1 MITVT
6 WTNTAKIPTALNIAQ
21 RVKIVQLDQAVLDFD
36 KKLLE
41 GDQPKIKIVD
51 PKTSDKTRYADH
63 LWQNQEATATF
74 TIRSYTR
81 DKIKGK
87 VKVLSTRGGVL
98 EKEITLE

>member
-1 MITVT
+1 MS
-6 WTNTAKIPTALNIAQ
+6 WTNTAKIPTALDVAQ
-21 RVKIVQLDQAVLDFD
+21 RVKIVQEDQAVLDFD

-41 GDQPKIKIVD
+41 GDEPKIKIVD
-51 PKTSDKTRYADH
+51 PKTSDKTRYAGH
-63 LWQNQEATATF
+63 LWQNQSAAATF

-87 VKVLSTRGGVL
+87 VKILSTRGGVL